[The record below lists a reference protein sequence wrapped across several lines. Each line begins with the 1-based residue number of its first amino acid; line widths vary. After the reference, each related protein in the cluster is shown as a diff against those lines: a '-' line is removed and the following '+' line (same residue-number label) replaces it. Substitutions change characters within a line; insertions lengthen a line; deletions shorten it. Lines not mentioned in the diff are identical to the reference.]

1 MEELMI
7 DPSFIDYT
15 PTFYL
20 LMLGYLL
27 VQIGKHFAQR
37 YPRTANYQSGLA
49 VLVFAYLTL
58 PRLFYQ
64 QPYSPA
70 EGIGIAVRAAAF
82 AAITYG
88 LAGFIA
94 MGHMGIV
101 SLLQKGKQ
109 RWQTW
114 QSNREL
120 REQQRIADEER
131 RLQDSYSPSYA
142 EMQEAARREREVQER
157 REEEARR
164 REEDRQRRLELKL
177 QAELEMEFAADKNRR
192 EKLNEFINTYAD
204 ESLPVDVYQQRL
216 EMIRNAVTRN
226 SPAKA
231 KQYHSM
237 QEIIDDF
244 DKQIADVD
252 NSTNSEFEKQS
263 LRALILME
271 RQNVIQRFIQP

>member
-1 MEELMI
+1 
-7 DPSFIDYT
+7 
-15 PTFYL
+15 
-20 LMLGYLL
+20 
-27 VQIGKHFAQR
+27 
-37 YPRTANYQSGLA
+37 
-49 VLVFAYLTL
+49 
-58 PRLFYQ
+58 
-64 QPYSPA
+64 
-70 EGIGIAVRAAAF
+70 
-82 AAITYG
+82 
-88 LAGFIA
+88 
-94 MGHMGIV
+94 
-101 SLLQKGKQ
+101 
-109 RWQTW
+109 
-114 QSNREL
+114 
-120 REQQRIADEER
+120 
-131 RLQDSYSPSYA
+131 
-142 EMQEAARREREVQER
+142 
-157 REEEARR
+157 
-164 REEDRQRRLELKL
+164 
-177 QAELEMEFAADKNRR
+177 MEFAADKNRR